1 MSNQIFKK
9 FVSKEKLFEFLD
21 KTATKKNNSY
31 VFSKVNF
38 KTAQFNNLITPFCDT
53 LKENYHKSKLKYI
66 ERKMNYKNFIT
77 IIRQI
82 CKSIHL
88 PFSSKIIYDK
98 SNYEIIYTIFTD
110 FGT

>member
-53 LKENYHKSKLKYI
+53 LKENYHKSKLKYT
-66 ERKMNYKNFIT
+66 N
-77 IIRQI
+77 IRV
-82 CKSIHL
+82 SINL
-88 PFSSKIIYDK
+88 IVAVILLL
-98 SNYEIIYTIFTD
+98 I
-110 FGT
+110 